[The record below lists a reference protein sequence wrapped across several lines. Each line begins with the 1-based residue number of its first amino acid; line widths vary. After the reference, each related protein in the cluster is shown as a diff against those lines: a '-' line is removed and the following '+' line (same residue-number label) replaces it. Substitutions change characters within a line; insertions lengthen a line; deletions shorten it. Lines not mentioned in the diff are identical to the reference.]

1 MSDWLDNFGNGQL
14 YVTEGEK
21 ILMRFAM
28 DKERQRI
35 IKLVQ
40 DEYALVSSRNGY
52 QFLPEQIDWL
62 VALIKGENNG

>member
-1 MSDWLDNFGNGQL
+1 M
-14 YVTEGEK
+14 TAGEAT
-21 ILMRFAM
+21 REFY
-28 DKERQRI
+28 RQQGRKQEQERI

-62 VALIKGENNG
+62 VALIKGEK